1 MNKSNPVLVA
11 VAATVC
17 LGVALVLGVRSLIPS
32 GESQDAA
39 QTLSAQTA
47 PEATGATTD
56 TPRDAAVSPG
66 ASPLADALAMD
77 ASVTPVALEPTP
89 VPVANAVEPPS
100 ITAAALTPAVA
111 EATATPAVTAGPIEP
126 LATIRA
132 DMDRLRAR
140 VDALNASGGDAG
152 AGGALRRP
160 MLALV
165 QGSQLVRRLSAGD
178 PTFADQLAR
187 YRAALSDAGVLDP
200 ASRDALRGS
209 IFSPGYAERASSYD
223 ELLQM
228 LR

>member
-1 MNKSNPVLVA
+1 VNKSNPVLVA

-17 LGVALVLGVRSLIPS
+17 LGVALVFGVRSLIPS
-32 GESQDAA
+32 GEPQDLTPSQPA
-39 QTLSAQTA
+39 QPA
-47 PEATGATTD
+47 PEALSATAD
-56 TPRDAAVSPG
+56 TTRDDAAAPG
-66 ASPLADALAMD
+66 ASLPVHALSLDANA
-77 ASVTPVALEPTP
+77 
-89 VPVANAVEPPS
+89 VPVAAAAPAAPVANTVEPQS
-100 ITAAALTPAVA
+100 INTAALTPAVA
-111 EATATPAVTAGPIEP
+111 EATATPTVTAGPIEP

-140 VDALNASGGDAG
+140 VDALNASGDAG
-152 AGGALRRP
+152 PGGALRRP

-178 PTFADQLAR
+178 PTFADELAR
-187 YRAALSDAGVLDP
+187 YRAALADAGVLDP
-200 ASRDALRGS
+200 ASREALRGS